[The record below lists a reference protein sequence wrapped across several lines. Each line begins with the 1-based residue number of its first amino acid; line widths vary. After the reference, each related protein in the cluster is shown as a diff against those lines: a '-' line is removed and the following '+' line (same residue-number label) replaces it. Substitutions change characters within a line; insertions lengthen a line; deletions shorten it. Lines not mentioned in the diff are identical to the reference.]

1 MTLALAASNLDKR
14 HKAITGKDQKINF
27 SSLTDYHSHII
38 KGLRLGYKFNENPQA
53 SISDLRKV
61 VKNKGLQKCK

>member
-14 HKAITGKDQKINF
+14 HKAITGEDQKINF
-27 SSLTDYHSHII
+27 SSLDYYHSYII

-53 SISDLRKV
+53 SISDLRKF
-61 VKNKGLQKCK
+61 VKNKGHQQ